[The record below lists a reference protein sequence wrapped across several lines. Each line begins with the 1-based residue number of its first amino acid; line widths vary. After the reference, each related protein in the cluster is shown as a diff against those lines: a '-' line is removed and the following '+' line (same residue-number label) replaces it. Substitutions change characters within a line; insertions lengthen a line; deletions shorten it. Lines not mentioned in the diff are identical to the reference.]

1 MATGSF
7 DEATYFGA
15 RWINPKLLYAEVS
28 FDPHSGAYWVYDV
41 EAQKVV
47 VTRRTRTVH
56 AADPERRRIA
66 GEGVLQ
72 MIRGSRLLGSG

>member
-41 EAQKVV
+41 EAQKVSSPGELERFTQQTRSV
-47 VTRRTRTVH
+47 VESL
-56 AADPERRRIA
+56 AKES
-66 GEGVLQ
+66 
-72 MIRGSRLLGSG
+72 SR

>member
-15 RWINPKLLYAEVS
+15 RWINPKLLYVEVS

-47 VTRRTRTVH
+47 VNELENDGKDTWSQCHSKQNQNLTH
-56 AADPERRRIA
+56 
-66 GEGVLQ
+66 EGKQ
-72 MIRGSRLLGSG
+72 